1 MDVGLKPSARGIKYV
16 IVAWV
21 LIALYCTLLT
31 SAAETIL
38 EFVPSVLEDSYLRHI
53 AIFIYAL
60 AVVSFLGGSQVPAVC
75 LRKKSFIVQ
84 FVFSAIFG
92 LILLLITVFNSTVLD
107 SFNGAV
113 LKPFFRSYPIIALEY
128 LAIPYIFMIYLDLY
142 LGGRLNEFSWN
153 HFSQYVKGTFFRPR
167 STFEELILHR
177 SAAFSFAA
185 VVLVSLAWIVR
196 IAVFSETSFI
206 PGRWVYFTF
215 NIGEHLNQ
223 VSLMALVV
231 PALLLF
237 WLTMSGLSHLVGQR
251 LDCIGCF
258 SDAASLLGFCLLPSS
273 MVVLADLIEFGLGTT
288 LIVPSM
294 ILLIV
299 GFFIPAVVWPL
310 ILTVIAIKIS
320 RGLSWRSSSLVATVA
335 FLPLFILL
343 TRVFL

>member
-1 MDVGLKPSARGIKYV
+1 M
-16 IVAWV
+16 AWV
-21 LIALYCTLLT
+21 LIALYCILLT

-38 EFVPSVLEDSYLRHI
+38 EFLPSVPENSYLQHI
-53 AIFIYAL
+53 VIFIYAL
-60 AVVSFLGGSQVPAVC
+60 AIVSFLGGSQVPAVC

-92 LILLLITVFNSTVLD
+92 LILLLITVLNSTVLD
-107 SFNGAV
+107 SFNEA
-113 LKPFFRSYPIIALEY
+113 LLSPFFRSYPIIALEY

-167 STFEELILHR
+167 NTFEELILHR
-177 SAAFSFAA
+177 SAAFSFVAII
-185 VVLVSLAWIVR
+185 LVSSVWIAR
-196 IAVFSETSFI
+196 IAVFAETSFI
-206 PGRWVYFTF
+206 PSRWIYFDF
-215 NIGEHLNQ
+215 NIGLQMNQ

-231 PALLLF
+231 PTLLLF
-237 WLTMSGLSHLVGQR
+237 WLTMSALSHLVGQR

-273 MVVLADLIEFGLGTT
+273 IVVLADLIEFGLDTT
-288 LIVPSM
+288 LLVPST
-294 ILLIV
+294 ILFIV

-320 RGLSWRSSSLVATVA
+320 RGLSWRSSSLVAAVS
-335 FLPLFILL
+335 FLPLFIVL
-343 TRVFL
+343 TRIFL